1 MAPNDAE
8 VRKMN
13 LIDMLA
19 DDFDGVEEPP
29 EYAVQL
35 WTEDQIRQY
44 FEKGGD
50 LSGLPVPK
58 VAVSLDEVR
67 VCACD
72 SIY

>member
-67 VCACD
+67 VCA
-72 SIY
+72 